1 MMELF
6 NNTGILFPKIVN
18 ISHYYLIFIDI
29 IFLLKTYDII
39 CMIYVQGIVSTYK
52 CFLFINEIVIFF

>member
-6 NNTGILFPKIVN
+6 NTTGILFPKIVN
-18 ISHYYLIFIDI
+18 ISHYYLILIDI

-39 CMIYVQGIVSTYK
+39 CMIYLQGIVSTY
-52 CFLFINEIVIFF
+52 